1 MRRSFLGERSH
12 GVFAFPFHELQSLQ
26 SAPVRSLLG
35 GVGLRSGGGGPE
47 GGDQRADA
55 VNGQHVLIGAAFR
68 GPRLFRR
75 IIKAFEIAIMAGEKP
90 RIGLAHMA
98 DAQRIDKARQRNRAT
113 LVNRIEQVLNGFQIG
128 RRLFF
133 AVFALLALV
142 VTGMMSFITS
152 SNAGGGAAVDIGI
165 SLEEG
170 LGNEPVWVGLGILLF
185 VYALII
191 SEVVH
196 RTLAAALG
204 GIAAIL
210 ALNYYKSG
218 AALTLAETTTLIE
231 WETIGLLLG
240 MMVMVGVISHT
251 GIFEWFAV
259 QAYKKSKGNVWTLV
273 VILCSVTAVLS
284 AFLDNVT
291 TMLLLTP
298 VTIQLARVLD
308 LDPIPV
314 LIAEVLFSNIGGA
327 ATMIGDPPNIIIGSM
342 MSESAI
348 AGNTDAGI
356 AGLAS
361 QGVSFNDFI
370 IELAPGIL
378 LTIIPTFMMLKWM
391 YAEEFSGERI
401 RDVEELE
408 SKYGVKDAKM
418 LKASGTI
425 LGLVIL
431 GFFLNPILHIP
442 VSWVALVGAV
452 LMLLVTNPHELE
464 EPLEKVEW
472 TTLIFFAGLFVLI
485 HSLQHLGVISW
496 IGDQVESSII
506 FFDQE
511 YRFVAALVIILWVSA
526 IASAFIDNIPYTI
539 TMIPVVL
546 QISVSLNLDLGPLI
560 WALAFGACLGGNGTL
575 IGASANVVTA
585 GMSEEAGYPISF
597 NQFFKAGFPVMLMTV
612 SIITGYVVMVYWVD
626 EVWKWIFLAIA
637 LLGIVWQF
645 YNGKSKG
652 KNWAEALVDDESI
665 LKMVPESINSFLEDE

>member
-1 MRRSFLGERSH
+1 MLIE
-12 GVFAFPFHELQSLQ
+12 A
-26 SAPVRSLLG
+26 SLLPKDM
-35 GVGLRSGGGGPE
+35 R
-47 GGDQRADA
+47 
-55 VNGQHVLIGAAFR
+55 
-68 GPRLFRR
+68 
-75 IIKAFEIAIMAGEKP
+75 
-90 RIGLAHMA
+90 
-98 DAQRIDKARQRNRAT
+98 T
-113 LVNRIEQVLNGFQIG
+113 NRILSRHPSQWI
-128 RRLFF
+128 
-133 AVFALLALV
+133 ALLALV

-165 SLEEG
+165 SLEKG

-259 QAYKKSKGNVWTLV
+259 QAYKKSNGNVWTLV

-308 LDPIPV
+308 LNPIPV

-348 AGNTDAGI
+348 AGNNDAGV

-452 LMLLVTNPHELE
+452 LMLLITNPHELE

-506 FFDQE
+506 YFDEE

-546 QISVSLNLDLGPLI
+546 QISVSLNLDLGPMI

-612 SIITGYVVMVYWVD
+612 SIITAYVVMVYWVD
-626 EVWKWIFLAIA
+626 EVWKWIFLGIT

-665 LKMVPESINSFLEDE
+665 IDITIASLPKSKPEEE